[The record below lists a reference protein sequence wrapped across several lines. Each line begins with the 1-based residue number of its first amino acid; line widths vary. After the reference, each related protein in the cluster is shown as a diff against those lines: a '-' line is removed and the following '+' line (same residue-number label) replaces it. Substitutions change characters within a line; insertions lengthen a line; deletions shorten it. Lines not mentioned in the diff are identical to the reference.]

1 MKQIR
6 SIFQPATELLTRLMC
21 LGLLVASV
29 LTANANANPALARPA
44 NLAPVILS
52 LSPTSGTVGTVV
64 TLSCQSTSGTS
75 AVRFNGLASGFVVI
89 NATTIRAT
97 VPGGATTGS
106 VTFTAGG
113 LNSNGLPFTVLP
125 TPAITSLQ
133 PGGGPVG
140 TVVVVKGNFLSG
152 VTGAKFNG
160 VAATAFSLTS
170 TTTATATVPAGATTG
185 NLTLTTAGVASN
197 GLLFAVGPLP
207 VITSF
212 SPGVGPVGSTVLL
225 TGTNLTGTYTVR
237 FNGSGASFTVLSATS
252 ISAVVP
258 AGATTGTISLATPIG
273 ATSSA
278 GTFVVGAPF
287 PSISALSPSSGPVGT
302 VVTITGLNLLGTSSV
317 LFGGTPAAF
326 TVLNATTA
334 TATVPNGLGLGL
346 AVVTLTTPGGS
357 YSFNGFTVV
366 VAAPVITSI
375 SPTSGPEGTLVYL
388 TGLNLLGTTSVS
400 YGTMS
405 AAFTVVDATTVKTEV
420 PVGIALG
427 LAVVTLTTPGGSYS
441 YNGFTVTAPLM
452 RALAPAQ
459 LLAQGRTAIYPNPTT
474 EVAQVEVSGL
484 PTIVAALQA
493 TLLASNG
500 LVAGYYTLPVAVG
513 KAATALPTAGL
524 LPGNYLLRL
533 TALDA
538 EGAAVGKLP
547 VQRLNIR

>member
-1 MKQIR
+1 MNQIR
-6 SIFQPATELLTRLMC
+6 TIFQSATGLLTRL
-21 LGLLVASV
+21 LL
-29 LTANANANPALARPA
+29 LALLLSSALFATPHAVARPA
-44 NLAPVILS
+44 SLGPVIVG
-52 LSPTSGTVGTVV
+52 LSPASGTVGTVV
-64 TLSCQSTSGTS
+64 NMSCQNTPGATGVS
-75 AVRFNGLASGFVVI
+75 FNGKPAVFTIIS
-89 NATTIRAT
+89 ATLIQAT
-97 VPGGATTGS
+97 VPAGAITGNL
-106 VTFTAGG
+106 TFAAQG
-113 LNSNGLPFTVLP
+113 LVSNAVLFTVLP

-140 TVVVVKGNFLSG
+140 TVVTVMGNFLSG

-170 TTTATATVPAGATTG
+170 ATTATATVPAGATTG

-207 VITSF
+207 VIASF

-225 TGTNLTGTYTVR
+225 TGTNLTGTFTVR

-278 GTFVVGAPF
+278 GTFVVGVPF
-287 PSISALSPSSGPVGT
+287 PSISGLSPSGGPVGT
-302 VVTITGLNLLGTSSV
+302 VLTLTGHNLLGTSSV

-357 YSFNGFTVV
+357 CSFNGFTVM

-388 TGLNLLGTTSVS
+388 TGLNLLGTINVS
-400 YGTMS
+400 YGAMPT
-405 AAFTVVDATTVKTEV
+405 AFTVVDATTVKTEV

-427 LAVVTLTTPGGSYS
+427 LAVVTLTTPGGTYS
-441 YNGFTVTAPLM
+441 FNGFTVTAPLM

-459 LLAQGRTAIYPNPTT
+459 LLAQGRTAIYPNPIT
-474 EVAQVEVSGL
+474 EVAQVAVSGL

-500 LVAGYYTLPVAVG
+500 LVAGYYILPVAVG
-513 KAATALPTAGL
+513 KATTALPTAGL

-547 VQRLNIR
+547 VQRLSIR

>member
-1 MKQIR
+1 MNQIR
-6 SIFQPATELLTRLMC
+6 TIFQSATGLLTRL
-21 LGLLVASV
+21 LLLVLLLNS
-29 LTANANANPALARPA
+29 ALFATPHAVARPA
-44 NLAPVILS
+44 SLGPVIVG
-52 LSPTSGTVGTVV
+52 LSPASGTVGTVV
-64 TLSCQSTSGTS
+64 NMSCQNTPGATGVS
-75 AVRFNGLASGFVVI
+75 FNGKPAVFTIIS
-89 NATTIRAT
+89 ATLIRAT
-97 VPGGATTGS
+97 VPAGATTGNL
-106 VTFTAGG
+106 TFAAQG
-113 LNSNGLPFTVLP
+113 LVSNAVLFTVLP

-140 TVVVVKGNFLSG
+140 TVVVVKGNNLSG

-170 TTTATATVPAGATTG
+170 ATTATATVPAGATTG

-225 TGTNLTGTYTVR
+225 TGTNLTGTFTVR

-278 GTFVVGAPF
+278 GTFTVGVPF
-287 PSISALSPSSGPVGT
+287 PSISALSPSGGPVGT
-302 VVTITGLNLLGTSSV
+302 VLTLTGHNLLGTSSV

-357 YSFNGFTVV
+357 YSYNGFTVT

-388 TGLNLLGTTSVS
+388 TGLNLLGTNSVS
-400 YGTMS
+400 YGAMPT
-405 AAFTVVDATTVKTEV
+405 AFTVVDATTVKTTV
-420 PVGIALG
+420 PIGIALG
-427 LAVVTLTTPGGSYS
+427 LAVVTLTTPGGTAV

-474 EVAQVEVSGL
+474 EVAQVTVSGL